1 MAPSVILPTAIE
13 PNTKNSNNA
22 DSTKKQQQEQQ
33 EQHEQQNKARFTP
46 GYTVVE
52 PPAAPGEYKYEH
64 LKQTFPALS
73 WPPLEEVPY
82 EDKGL
87 LGDPQY
93 KDLLAEATDCFDYH
107 PKIGTEIHGVS
118 LAALTDAQKNDLARL
133 IAFRG
138 VVVFR
143 SQHDFTL
150 DHQLALGRYFGVLH
164 KHATTAVPRQPGLE
178 EVHVIWTDGSS
189 ADQRALFTPAHLW
202 HADVSLAD
210 PLCISKT
217 ASKQY
222 ICGPVGRGI
231 GFTGD
236 L

>member
-1 MAPSVILPTAIE
+1 MAPSVILPPKDNVI
-13 PNTKNSNNA
+13 NNA
-22 DSTKKQQQEQQ
+22 DSTKKQQQDQQ
-33 EQHEQQNKARFTP
+33 QQHEQQQQQQQQQEKARFTP
-46 GYTVVE
+46 GYTIVE

-64 LKQTFPALS
+64 LKQAFPALS

-82 EDKGL
+82 DDKGL

-93 KDLLAEATDCFDYH
+93 KNLLVDATDCFDYH
-107 PKIGTEIHGVS
+107 PKIGSEIHGVS

-143 SQHDFTL
+143 NQHDFTL

-178 EVHVIWTDGSS
+178 EVHVIWTDGNSL
-189 ADQRALFTPAHLW
+189 DQRALFTPAHLW
-202 HADVSLAD
+202 HADVSSAGPHVLY
-210 PLCISKT
+210 ISET
-217 ASKQY
+217 QDIY
-222 ICGPVGRGI
+222 LI
-231 GFTGD
+231 GD